1 MAQAMSLDKLRE
13 QIHKC
18 PEGMIDS
25 APPGSQPKA
34 FLLADRICRW
44 CEENKHASP
53 YGTVFT
59 PDHFSIQ
66 VATAWQTDTAHRYF
80 KANIRPPAVV
90 EDAQAH
96 GKGDDSVWEQP
107 GTLAFQDASA
117 NLLSSKFIVSQ
128 LTDGVM
134 QLYQILDWQQREVS
148 AIGGK
153 AEDVNT
159 VISRAVVD
167 TLRADGV
174 AVTSEKLSLMK
185 TAFLATSKLQPRP
198 NLLGQP
204 GDDDWCVYRA
214 RVLPDASVDFPH
226 FRSFLDRL
234 NDPCAFAAWW
244 WGVYSGRNKGRQSIY
259 LWDQRGE
266 GAKSVILKTLGS
278 LFGNRIYASFPTS
291 VSLADGFTSSA
302 FVNKKLV
309 VVGDCKDSYILHRG
323 MLKELSGDDLSW
335 INAKYQQPYSTHLE
349 CRVVIASNHAPF
361 IIGQAH
367 NTSRTLFLI
376 VSPLTIKNEDR
387 DVEYGDKCQRELP
400 GFLHYARE
408 CYSELCPNHYA
419 IRTNQAVE
427 QATLLRIAQC
437 ESVHAETFAEHFV
450 VDQQAVLH
458 SKQWNGKMKELK
470 MQTHQAADFLE
481 WIKAMVPSHTERA
494 LLRGAWELEGVT
506 VRGAKATTI
515 MAGAY

>member
-80 KANIRPPAVV
+80 EANIRPPAVV

-96 GKGDDSVWEQP
+96 GKGDDSVWGQP

-117 NLLSSKFIVSQ
+117 SLLCIEVHRVAAHRWRDAALPNPRLAAARGQ
-128 LTDGVM
+128 RHWRQGRGREHGHLARRGGHTAGRRRGRDR
-134 QLYQILDWQQREVS
+134 REVV
-148 AIGGK
+148 AHEDRVPRHRQAT
-153 AEDVNT
+153 AET
-159 VISRAVVD
+159 
-167 TLRADGV
+167 
-174 AVTSEKLSLMK
+174 E
-185 TAFLATSKLQPRP
+185 P
-198 NLLGQP
+198 LGQP

-214 RVLPDASVDFPH
+214 SVLPDASVDFPH
-226 FRSFLDRL
+226 IRSFLDRL
-234 NDPCAFAAWW
+234 NDPRAFAAWW
-244 WGVYSGRNKGRQSIY
+244 WGVYSGVNKGRQSIY
-259 LWDQRGE
+259 LWDARGE

-309 VVGDCKDSYILHRG
+309 VIGDCKDSYILHRG
-323 MLKELSGDDLSW
+323 MLKELSPAMTSAGSTPS
-335 INAKYQQPYSTHLE
+335 INNH
-349 CRVVIASNHAPF
+349 IA
-361 IIGQAH
+361 
-367 NTSRTLFLI
+367 RTWSAASS
-376 VSPLTIKNEDR
+376 SPATMRRSSSARRTIPR
-387 DVEYGDKCQRELP
+387 
-400 GFLHYARE
+400 AR
-408 CYSELCPNHYA
+408 CS
-419 IRTNQAVE
+419 
-427 QATLLRIAQC
+427 
-437 ESVHAETFAEHFV
+437 
-450 VDQQAVLH
+450 
-458 SKQWNGKMKELK
+458 
-470 MQTHQAADFLE
+470 
-481 WIKAMVPSHTERA
+481 
-494 LLRGAWELEGVT
+494 
-506 VRGAKATTI
+506 
-515 MAGAY
+515 